1 MLEDRV
7 QKLVSFFQNIEQGK
21 KVNLNEVV
29 KEYLLFFEELKERL
43 QSATPEEKRQLFL
56 IMNDIYAKML
66 AESQKLAQ
74 RSGLSEEQLL
84 QLAENPNNFS
94 QEQWELLQNTKKS
107 LTETSRD
114 ITKTLVSSKK
124 PEPKSS
130 VSNNKKPRKGR
141 SNWLKS

>member
-29 KEYLLFFEELKERL
+29 KEYLLFFEELRERL

-107 LTETSRD
+107 LAETSRD

-124 PEPKSS
+124 PEPKPSTS
-130 VSNNKKPRKGR
+130 NKKPRKGR

>member
-7 QKLVSFFQNIEQGK
+7 QRLVSFFQNIEQGK

-124 PEPKSS
+124 AEPSPPAS
-130 VSNNKKPRKGR
+130 NKKPRKGR